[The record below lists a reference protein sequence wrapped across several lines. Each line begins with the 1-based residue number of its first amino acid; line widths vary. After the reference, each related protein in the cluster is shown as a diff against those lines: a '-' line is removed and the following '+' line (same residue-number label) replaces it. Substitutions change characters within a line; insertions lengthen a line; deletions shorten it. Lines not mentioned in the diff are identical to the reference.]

1 MAGDGVSLQ
10 TNLAQLGNVAK
21 SQAQSQQSSTAA
33 KGNIPEDQRQEAQPL
48 QKISE
53 AEKTAQ
59 KKVDAEKRKK
69 RHKEK
74 KPSSP
79 DDPGTDQESL
89 DEDENQASNQPDLG
103 CLVDLKA

>member
-33 KGNIPEDQRQEAQPL
+33 KGHIPEDERQEAQPL

-53 AEKTAQ
+53 ADQAAQ
-59 KKVDAEKRKK
+59 KKIDAEQRKK

-79 DDPGTDQESL
+79 DDLATDQETE
-89 DEDENQASNQPDLG
+89 DEDENQRTNQPDLG